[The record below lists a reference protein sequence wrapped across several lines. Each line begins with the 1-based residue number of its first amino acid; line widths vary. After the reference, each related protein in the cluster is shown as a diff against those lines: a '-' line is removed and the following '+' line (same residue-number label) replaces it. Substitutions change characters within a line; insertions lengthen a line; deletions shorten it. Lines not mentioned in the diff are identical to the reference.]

1 MLENFLHSPGRLS
14 QESPGS
20 GGNRSP
26 TLAQTRPTGQR
37 GRRVESTS
45 RGSKTGTPKSLTP
58 QMTRESIPS
67 IKRSMSLSLHQ
78 TPLHTLVV
86 HETVTTLEVL
96 IFKKAGNGHTRHSS
110 DEQHG

>member
-1 MLENFLHSPGRLS
+1 VSENFLHSPGRLS

-20 GGNRSP
+20 GGDRSS
-26 TLAQTRPTGQR
+26 TLAQTRPTKQR
-37 GRRVESTS
+37 LRRVESTS
-45 RGSKTGTPKSLTP
+45 RASKTGTPKSLTP
-58 QMTRESIPS
+58 QMTRGSIPS
-67 IKRSMSLSLHQ
+67 IKRSTSLSLHQ

-86 HETVTTLEVL
+86 HETVKTLEVL